1 MRAIPRGSLKPF
13 GPGQAKSLSR
23 REDAKAIVVTH
34 PAWFLVLGFPA
45 RRGGREARPLVDVR
59 FELGIDFEPT
69 HLIYHITVR
78 NSGDETIRDV
88 LITPRVVGG
97 PFRIEEPPRGIPVLE
112 PQSFGTASFKVE
124 PNSEPA
130 EIELAGHV
138 RYRVGAAKA
147 TIEAVVAPMRLDLRP
162 PVTRPV
168 YLTPTALRERAS
180 ESFSIQETLPLGG
193 DAGFWFPRI
202 ASALE
207 AEGLEKVEEKV
218 QTTNRAFTGQAS
230 LHGLDLRGN
239 SYAVR
244 IVASRKETSTLRLL
258 VFVQAEESLFGFFW
272 RVRKAVQGA
281 LRENV
286 TSHRAP

>member
-1 MRAIPRGSLKPF
+1 VPSRGLLKPF

-23 REDAKAIVVTH
+23 REDATAIVVTN
-34 PAWFLVLGFPA
+34 PAWLLVLGFPA
-45 RRGGREARPLVDVR
+45 RRGGREARPLVDLR
-59 FELGIDFEPT
+59 FEPGIDFEPT

-78 NSGDETIRDV
+78 NPGDETIRDV
-88 LITPRVVGG
+88 LITPRVVHG
-97 PFRIEEPPRGIPVLE
+97 PFRIEEAPRGIPVLE

-124 PNSEPA
+124 PNGEPA
-130 EIELAGHV
+130 EVELAGDV
-138 RYRVGAAKA
+138 RYRVGAAKT

-218 QTTNRAFTGQAS
+218 QTTDRAFTGQAS
-230 LHGLDLRGN
+230 LYGLDRRGN